1 MRRWYAVFAKPGR
14 EAVAEA
20 NLIRQDFRPYLPRV
34 PASKRGGGRAPL
46 FPRYLFV
53 ELDVEAGPWRA
64 VNSTFGVIGL
74 VQFGPRP
81 SPVPH
86 GVVEAIME
94 REGPDGLVQLPKQ
107 VPFQPGDRVSVE
119 DGPLLARIGVFDGMA
134 AAGRA
139 RVLMDLLGGKI
150 SVQVPAAVLRKAG

>member
-1 MRRWYAVFAKPGR
+1 MKRWYAVFAKAGR
-14 EAVAEA
+14 EAMAEA
-20 NLIRQDFRPYLPRV
+20 NLIRQSFRPYLPRV
-34 PASKRGGGRAPL
+34 SATARGVGRAPL

-53 ELDVEAGPWRA
+53 ELDVDAAPWRA

-81 SPVPH
+81 SPVPE
-86 GVVEAIME
+86 GVVEGIME
-94 REGPDGLVQLPKQ
+94 REGPDGLIQLPKQ

-119 DGPLLARIGVFDGMA
+119 DGPLLARIGVFDGMT

-139 RVLMDLLGGKI
+139 QVLMDLLGGRI
-150 SVQVPAAVLRKAG
+150 RVQVPATVLRKAG